1 MFHIYLCVNMYVLTN
16 NIFIYLI
23 FLLSLLFVFIYLF
36 IYIYW
41 FIYWLFNLF
50 YWSLCCFCKL
60 SKSRCRK
67 CVIYLNCFIFI
78 LQQPKLVCIMVRCN
92 YWDYQ
97 NFEVYDSKIL
107 GYYLKVVSTVLTLL
121 WKFNSQLFIKFCVL
135 FKTCCKILIRD

>member
-36 IYIYW
+36 IFIDLFIDFLIY
-41 FIYWLFNLF
+41 FIDHYVVFVSLANPDVGNVLFI
-50 YWSLCCFCKL
+50 WIVS
-60 SKSRCRK
+60 
-67 CVIYLNCFIFI
+67 YLYYN
-78 LQQPKLVCIMVRCN
+78 KLVCIMMRCN

-135 FKTCCKILIRD
+135 CKTCCKILIRD